1 MNIIINKDKFKTNNI
16 NITSTSKLI
25 YSYGTIEMLGVPLI
39 IKDFDF
45 IMKKNYIIL
54 KLLNKNDI
62 KIFEEIDKF
71 FSEKY
76 TNYIK
81 TIKDNKIS
89 IKNIL
94 NKNVDTELYINI
106 NSLKQKDFMLYLN
119 IFTL

>member
-1 MNIIINKDKFKTNNI
+1 M
-16 NITSTSKLI
+16 
-25 YSYGTIEMLGVPLI
+25 
-39 IKDFDF
+39 
-45 IMKKNYIIL
+45 IL
-54 KLLNKNDI
+54 KF
-62 KIFEEIDKF
+62 FEEIDKF

-81 TIKDNKIS
+81 TIKTNKIS